1 LAEQALPNIE
11 QWGGSMPLDMNTART
26 ARFTFTG
33 KGSEYFRIWIV
44 NLALTIVTLGIY
56 SAWAKV
62 RRLKYFYLNTSLAGG
77 SFDYHGDPMAI
88 LKGRI
93 IAVGLVGIYQF
104 SGIISPF
111 LGLAAMA
118 LLGLIFPWLI
128 VRSLKF
134 RLHNSSYR
142 GLRFSFR
149 GSTREGYSAFLLM
162 PVLAVFTVY
171 LLAPLAHQR
180 IKRYQHTNSWY
191 GDTRFGFS
199 ATPGKFFGLYLKLL
213 GLALLVILLVVA
225 AIGVMHSPVFFNIAD
240 QGPEAR
246 KRIASTMLIAGI
258 GSYILLFLLIG
269 PWFAARI
276 QNLVWNHTSLGPH
289 RFVSNVQARGLFWI
303 YLTNFLGIVL
313 TLGLFKPFA
322 DIRLARYRM
331 EHVGIIPT
339 GSLEEIAAGRDQS
352 ITATGEE
359 AIGMFDFDISF

>member
-1 LAEQALPNIE
+1 
-11 QWGGSMPLDMNTART
+11 MPLDMNTART
-26 ARFTFTG
+26 ARFGFTG
-33 KGSEYFRIWIV
+33 TGSEYFRIWIV

-77 SFDYHGDPMAI
+77 SFDYHGDPKAI

-93 IAVGLVGIYQF
+93 IAVALVGIYQF
-104 SGIISPF
+104 SGWLSPF
-111 LGLAAMA
+111 LGLAAAA

-149 GSTREGYSAFLLM
+149 GTTREGYFAFLLM
-162 PVLAVFTVY
+162 PVLAVFTLY

-213 GLALLVILLVVA
+213 GLALVVILLVVG
-225 AIGVMHSPVFFNIAD
+225 AIAVMHSPVFSNMAD
-240 QGPEAR
+240 HSPEAR
-246 KRIASTMLIAGI
+246 KRMAKTILLVGMS
-258 GSYILLFLLIG
+258 SYVLLFLVIG
-269 PWFAARI
+269 PWYSARV

-289 RFVSNVQARGLFWI
+289 QFVSNVQARGLFWI
-303 YLTNFLGIVL
+303 YLSNFLGILL

-322 DIRLARYRM
+322 DIRLTRYRM

-339 GSLEEIAAGRDQS
+339 GSLEEIAAGPQQE

>member
-1 LAEQALPNIE
+1 
-11 QWGGSMPLDMNTART
+11 MNTART

-33 KGSEYFRIWIV
+33 RGSEYFRIWIV

-62 RRLKYFYLNTSLAGG
+62 RRLKYFYLNTGLAGG
-77 SFDYHGDPMAI
+77 SFDYHGDPKAI

-93 IAVGLVGIYQF
+93 IAVGLLGIYQF
-104 SGIISPF
+104 SGWISPF

-118 LLGLIFPWLI
+118 LLGLVFPWLI

-134 RLHNSSYR
+134 RLYNSSYR

-149 GSTREGYSAFLLM
+149 GTTREAYSVFLLM
-162 PVLAVFTVY
+162 PVLAAFTLY

-191 GDTRFGFS
+191 GNTRFGFS

-213 GLALLVILLVVA
+213 GLAVVVILVVVA
-225 AIGVMHSPVFFNIAD
+225 AMGVMHSPGLFNMAD
-240 QGPEAR
+240 RSPEAQR
-246 KRIASTMLIAGI
+246 RVGLTILVVVMGL
-258 GSYILLFLLIG
+258 YLLLFLLIG
-269 PWFAARI
+269 PWYSARI
-276 QNLVWNHTSLGPH
+276 QNLVWNHTSVGPH
-289 RFVSNVQARGLFWI
+289 QFVSNVHARGLFWI
-303 YLTNFLGIVL
+303 YLTNFIGILL

-322 DIRLARYRM
+322 DIRLARYRI
-331 EHVGIIPT
+331 EHLGIVQT
-339 GSLEEIAAGRDQS
+339 GSLEEITAGQQQAIS
-352 ITATGEE
+352 ATSEE

>member
-1 LAEQALPNIE
+1 
-11 QWGGSMPLDMNTART
+11 MPLDMNTART
-26 ARFTFTG
+26 ARFAFSG

-88 LKGRI
+88 LKGRV

-111 LGLAAMA
+111 LGLTSMA

-162 PVLAVFTVY
+162 PILAVFTLY

-191 GDTRFGFS
+191 GDTRFGFD

-225 AIGVMHSPVFFNIAD
+225 AIAVMHSPVFFNMAD
-240 QGPEAR
+240 HSPEAR
-246 KRIASTMLIAGI
+246 KHIATTMLIVGM

-269 PWFAARI
+269 PWFAARS

-289 RFVSNVQARGLFWI
+289 RVVSNVQARGLFWI
-303 YLTNFLGIVL
+303 YLTNFLGIIL

-322 DIRLARYRM
+322 DIRLTRYRM
-331 EHVGIIPT
+331 ERVGIIPT
-339 GSLEEIAAGRDQS
+339 GSLEEIAAARQQPIS
-352 ITATGEE
+352 ATGEE